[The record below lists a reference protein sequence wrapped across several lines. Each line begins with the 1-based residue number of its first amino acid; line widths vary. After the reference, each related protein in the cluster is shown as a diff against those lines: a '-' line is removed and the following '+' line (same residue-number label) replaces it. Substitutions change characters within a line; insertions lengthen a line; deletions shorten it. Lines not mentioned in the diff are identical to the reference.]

1 MVNSGHGTLEGTVNA
16 RARPMNC
23 QASNNNDG
31 YVLDRRQRR
40 SRLVEVMGT
49 R

>member
-1 MVNSGHGTLEGTVNA
+1 
-16 RARPMNC
+16 MNC

-31 YVLDRRQRR
+31 YVLDLRQRR
-40 SRLVEVMGT
+40 SRLVEVMET